1 MSELAINYTNTI
13 VLIVPSSSWKISI
26 PLQCRAL
33 TTTKILAFC
42 PIPPSE
48 STLTLQDIQE
58 FLQSGEPLEVQIQ
71 HDYDH
76 LDIPVLEVTTS
87 NLNPAS
93 HGIEII
99 FQINKMIN
107 EYDDLMAELS
117 EA

>member
-1 MSELAINYTNTI
+1 M
-13 VLIVPSSSWKISI
+13 

-33 TTTKILAFC
+33 TTTKVLAFC
-42 PIPPSE
+42 PLPPNDS
-48 STLTLQDIQE
+48 SLTLQDIQD
-58 FLQSGEPLEVQIQ
+58 FLQAGNPLEIQIQ
-71 HDYDH
+71 HDYEH
-76 LDIPVLEVTTS
+76 LDVPVLEVTTS
-87 NLNPAS
+87 QLNTAS